1 MRWILQNQK
10 VVLRR
15 REPARRPEEARERS
29 TEGSAA
35 RHAGFR
41 WRAGALILAPVAVA
55 AITCAAFVAR
65 PGLHLAAD
73 PSLPAA
79 GAAAAREA
87 LGPAEGTGALEQ
99 DRSTDLSYTVQD
111 GETLSEIAY
120 VYKLDYTQLAIYNNL
135 SNPSA
140 IKPGQRL
147 VIPSLFHAA
156 SIKAPTFPK
165 AALAISSRPVPGQ
178 QIHIDVDQQ
187 NDGRS
192 VTAHFT
198 LKPPR
203 STTLT
208 RYQWDL
214 GDGRWS
220 FRDSTFNTYDKPG
233 TYNVSAKAWDTD
245 GRLHTSNTIYITVPH
260 PGAYATGN
268 QRFITL
274 DEVGQPFDVDGV
286 VSSVLGY
293 DTVEDSPIVPA
304 GSGAGVQTYAA
315 NKPGFFNLTVDKGDE
330 ASKVY
335 LFVSPIPSKQID
347 RADVDWYRTQ
357 FNTGTQS
364 NCGPSMVSM
373 AIAWARGDYV
383 PVASVREA
391 VGWHGDGGI
400 GFEDMIRVLAANGV
414 RAELQPVW
422 NAEDIRRIIDQG
434 KIAVFLYNTRS
445 VHRAVGDPTQ
455 NLFGSY
461 YTDNVGHY
469 VLIKGYSLDGK
480 WFVVYDPI
488 PSDWASNSARYG
500 DGISMIGRNRYYAV
514 SDLFATIRLN
524 SVLVVSR

>member
-1 MRWILQNQK
+1 MKPILKNQK
-10 VVLRR
+10 VAARKREIKAQPGQPGRKLLRR
-15 REPARRPEEARERS
+15 
-29 TEGSAA
+29 
-35 RHAGFR
+35 
-41 WRAGALILAPVAVA
+41 GAFVLVPLA
-55 AITCAAFVAR
+55 AIACAVLVAR
-65 PGLHLAAD
+65 PGLPVVNGH
-73 PSLPAA
+73 PASA
-79 GAAAAREA
+79 GASPD
-87 LGPAEGTGALEQ
+87 LQGPAVGTGAQEQ
-99 DRSTDLSYTVQD
+99 DRSEDFSYTVQD

-120 VYKLDYTQLAIYNNL
+120 LFTLDYTQLAIYNNL

-147 VIPSLFHAA
+147 TIPSIAHAA
-156 SIKAPTFPK
+156 SIKARAVPN
-165 AALAISSRPVPGQ
+165 AALAISSKPAPGQ

-198 LKPPR
+198 LKPLPG
-203 STTLT
+203 TTLA
-208 RYQWDL
+208 RYEWDL

-220 FRDSTFNTYDKPG
+220 FRNATFNTYDKPG
-233 TYNVSAKAWDTD
+233 TYNVSAKAWDTQ
-245 GRLHTSNTIYITVPH
+245 GRVHFSNTVYITVPH
-260 PGAYATGN
+260 PGAYPTGD

-274 DEVGQPFDVDGV
+274 DDVGQPFDVDGEI
-286 VSSVLGY
+286 SSVLGY
-293 DTVEDSPIVPA
+293 DSVDSSPIVRA
-304 GSGAGVQTYAA
+304 GSDAGVQTYAA
-315 NKPGFFNLTVDKGDE
+315 NKAGFFNVTVDKGGE
-330 ASKVY
+330 TSRIY
-335 LFVSPIPSKQID
+335 LFVSPIPSRQID

-364 NCGPSMVSM
+364 NCGPSVVSM
-373 AIAWARGDYV
+373 AIGWARGDYV

-400 GFEDMIRVLAANGV
+400 GFEDMIRVLSAHGV
-414 RAELQPVW
+414 HAELAPVW
-422 NAEDIRRIIDQG
+422 NAEDVRRIIDQG

-445 VHRAVGDPTQ
+445 VHRATGDPLQ

-524 SVLVVSR
+524 SVLVISR

>member
-1 MRWILQNQK
+1 MKWILQNQK
-10 VVLRR
+10 VAGRR
-15 REPARRPEEARERS
+15 HAPGSREAAEKPPQDA
-29 TEGSAA
+29 AA
-35 RHAGFR
+35 RHAGKPR
-41 WRAGALILAPVAVA
+41 RRMAALVLVPAAAA
-55 AITCAAFVAR
+55 AITCAAFLAPPALHPAAR
-65 PGLHLAAD
+65 PSD
-73 PSLPAA
+73 
-79 GAAAAREA
+79 GATGAIGRDSR
-87 LGPAEGTGALEQ
+87 GPAVGTGALPQ
-99 DRSTDLSYTVQD
+99 DRSVDFGYTVQD

-140 IKPGQRL
+140 IRPGQRL
-147 VIPSLFHAA
+147 VIPSVTHAA
-156 SIKAPTFPK
+156 TIKAPTLPK
-165 AALAISSRPVPGQ
+165 AALAISSRPVAGQ
-178 QIHIDVDQQ
+178 QVHIDVDQQ

-198 LKPPR
+198 LKPLR
-203 STTLT
+203 GTAFS
-208 RYQWDL
+208 RYEWDL

-233 TYNVSAKAWDTD
+233 TYNVNAKAWDTA

-268 QRFITL
+268 QRFVTL
-274 DEVGQPFDVDGV
+274 DEVGQPFDVDGEIT
-286 VSSVLGY
+286 SVLGY
-293 DTVEDSPIVPA
+293 DSLEQSPIVHA
-304 GSGAGVQTYAA
+304 GSGTGVQTYAA
-315 NKPGFFNLTVDKGDE
+315 NKAGFFNLTVDKAGE
-330 ASKVY
+330 ESKIY
-335 LFVSPIPSKQID
+335 LFVSPVPSRQVD

-364 NCGPSMVSM
+364 NCGPSVVSM
-373 AIAWARGDYV
+373 AIAWALGDYV

-391 VGWHGDGGI
+391 VGWQGDGGI
-400 GFEDMIRVLAANGV
+400 GFEDMVRVLSAHRV
-414 RAELQPVW
+414 TAEIQPIRD
-422 NAEDIRRIIDQG
+422 ADDIRQIIDQG
-434 KIAVFLYNTRS
+434 KIAVFLYNTRT

-488 PSDWASNSARYG
+488 PSDWASNSVRYG

-514 SDLFATIRLN
+514 SDLFASIRLN
-524 SVLVVSR
+524 SVLVISR